1 MKTGAPQLGTFLMA
15 PDTFDLE
22 TWLILVAGLAVS
34 GLVFW
39 GGRSLLRPFVQVT
52 VGSAFAFVTRER
64 RRWPRRRTKIAGV
77 LMSDASVRT
86 VPRRALLLD
95 RSAGGLRL
103 SVNMPIPVGTI
114 LSIRSPK
121 STAEGAWVR
130 VEVVRC
136 QHVGGGWEIGC
147 QFPQPQ
153 PCEE

>member
-1 MKTGAPQLGTFLMA
+1 MRAGPSVGTFFMVVS
-15 PDTFDLE
+15 DVFDLYQWQ
-22 TWLILVAGLAVS
+22 WLILVAGLVVS

-39 GGRSLLRPFVQVT
+39 GGRSLLRPFVQV
-52 VGSAFAFVTRER
+52 GSAFAFVSRER

-103 SVNMPIPVGTI
+103 SVDMPIPVGTI

-136 QHVGGGWEIGC
+136 QHVD
-147 QFPQPQ
+147 
-153 PCEE
+153 